1 MSHGR
6 KKDEQ
11 NVRTPRSDK
20 GDHRG
25 ERGKKNWEMCRK
37 WRGKLGAGQ
46 EGETWSGSGT
56 VREMEALTGL
66 NHCPALPEAR
76 HKAAP
81 TCGCVTQVVQ
91 TAPNTPERLCTQ
103 SSPGHNRVNSVSLN

>member
-25 ERGKKNWEMCRK
+25 EGGKKNWEMCRK
-37 WRGKLGAGQ
+37 WRGKVGCRPGRRDMVGEWNSQRNGSFDRIKSLSSAAR
-46 EGETWSGSGT
+46 GETQSRSNLRMRDSGGS
-56 VREMEALTGL
+56 
-66 NHCPALPEAR
+66 NCPQ
-76 HKAAP
+76 H
-81 TCGCVTQVVQ
+81 T
-91 TAPNTPERLCTQ
+91 
-103 SSPGHNRVNSVSLN
+103 